1 MVLKV
6 EDLDIYQMAEDL
18 SDRVW
23 EICIKWDYF
32 AKDTIGKQLVRAA
45 DSISANLAEGHGRYH
60 FNDRLKYCY
69 YARGSLE
76 ETKSWISKA
85 TRRSLIKTDVS
96 EINRA
101 LELLPKKLNAYIRSI
116 KNAREA
122 NKANV
127 KAK

>member
-18 SDRVW
+18 SDSVW

-32 AKDTIGKQLVRAA
+32 TKDTIGKQLVRAA
-45 DSISANLAEGHGRYH
+45 DSISVNLAEGHGRYH

-76 ETKSWISKA
+76 EIKSWISKA
-85 TRRSLIKTDVS
+85 IRRKLIKTEIS
-96 EINRA
+96 EINHA
-101 LELLPKKLNAYIRSI
+101 IELLPKKLNPYIRSI
-116 KNAREA
+116 KKARET
-122 NKANV
+122 NKAN
-127 KAK
+127 A